1 MADSNNVLIVCRD
14 LKSVRRLSRFK
25 PHNKSRY
32 ILASDDPRVHE
43 AAKRYPWIDKICWIE
58 KMESFYNVA
67 DEVIRLT
74 EIVNEW
80 LKTLTDDKHGFP
92 EELLFFTRHVEGGMT
107 TQRIQDLLLLIR
119 SYHYLFD
126 TYEITSVIV
135 LSQPGLGWEDDV
147 LISMA
152 QSMGCRT
159 QFIGRYRLSVLAKT
173 IVSVLNTFGREP
185 YWLFDLV
192 RARIAGRYESEKM
205 GNYDKEIVFQLC
217 SSAYKHIENITPL
230 MNALKDRGYNPVALT
245 WRALTGARLVRQ
257 EGLSAEELEKWRS
270 FSDMWR
276 SISSVFWTWKKA
288 KGKKREFLSHPAF
301 NYRSVPL
308 GSLLWPSVRFFI
320 IAELAQSYRLRQA
333 LKKYFKSRVPLAIKL
348 WGSTA
353 LRQGYLAWKSLDPK
367 NMPLIFFYAV
377 GAHINWPYE
386 ELNSPIDLLFVPG
399 ENHKKKIMLKSNSIP
414 SANIEI
420 CGQARYDGLDDF
432 KKKYNAE
439 RSRIELKIPHCF
451 TMHVFLDTGYIV
463 GGFLSTQEQVTITS
477 LLLKFA
483 SEQLSVALIIKPHP
497 GHKVGILE
505 SLIDMHALKNVFLV
519 DKNTLPYHAL
529 NAADMLIT
537 KFSTLGIEA
546 MLFGCP
552 VICCVLDSEKRL
564 NIYEGAADY
573 LYEVDNLEDLLLK
586 LVSDNDFREEWHKRH
601 MQIQKVFLAEYF
613 CKMEESPS
621 VYQAMVLDKY
631 LKERD
636 MLKNSYKYAISSKN
650 INTLG

>member
-1 MADSNNVLIVCRD
+1 MSASNNVLIVCRD
-14 LKSVRRLSRFK
+14 LKSARRLRRFK
-25 PHNKSRY
+25 PEFQSRY
-32 ILASDDPRVHE
+32 ILASDDPRVQE
-43 AAKRYPWIDKICWIE
+43 LAKEYLWIDEICWIE
-58 KMESFYNVA
+58 QMESFYNVA
-67 DEVIRLT
+67 DDVIRLT

-80 LKTLTDDKHGFP
+80 LKTLADNKYGFP
-92 EELLFFTRHVEGGMT
+92 EELFFFTRHVEGGMT

-173 IVSVLNTFGREP
+173 IVSVLNTLGMEP

-192 RARIAGRYESEKM
+192 RARIAGRYESEKT

-257 EGLSAEELEKWRS
+257 EGLSAEELEKWCS
-270 FSDMWR
+270 FSDVWR
-276 SISSVFWTWKKA
+276 SISGVFWTWKKA
-288 KGKKREFLSHPAF
+288 KGKKREFLSHPAL

-353 LRQGYLAWKSLDPK
+353 LREGYLAWKSLDPK
-367 NMPLIFFYAV
+367 KSPLIFFYAV
-377 GAHINWPYE
+377 GAYIDWPYE
-386 ELNSPIDLLFVPG
+386 ESDSPVDLLFVAG
-399 ENHKKKIMLKSNSIP
+399 ETHRRIAIKSNSIP
-414 SANIEI
+414 LGNIEI
-420 CGQARYDGLDDF
+420 CGQARYEELDVF
-432 KKKYNAE
+432 RKKYSAE
-439 RSRIELKIPHCF
+439 QSRIVLKIPHTF
-451 TMHVFLDTGYIV
+451 TMHIFLDTGYIIR
-463 GGFLSTQEQVTITS
+463 GFLSIQEQVTITNF
-477 LLLKFA
+477 LLNF
-483 SEQLSVALIIKPHP
+483 SSDHPSVALIIKPHP

-505 SLIDMHALKNVFLV
+505 SLIDTHALKNVFLV

-529 NAADMLIT
+529 NTADMLIT

-552 VICCVLDSEKRL
+552 VICCVLDGEQRF
-564 NIYEGAADY
+564 NIYENASDY
-573 LYEVDNLEDLLLK
+573 IDRIESLEDLLLK
-586 LVSDNDFREEWHKRH
+586 LVTDNDFRKKWHEKHVRL
-601 MQIQKVFLAEYF
+601 QKAFLAEYF
-613 CKMEESPS
+613 YEREEAPS
-621 VYQAMVLDKY
+621 AYQATVLDRYIKKRLY
-631 LKERD
+631 
-636 MLKNSYKYAISSKN
+636 SKIVRYN
-650 INTLG
+650 HE